1 MSDSEKGAAIN
12 HREEADMAPKQG
24 VEVDTVHQDE
34 AMKVLG
40 AYAGDEA
47 WTEAE
52 EKKLRRKIDWKLM
65 PVLCATCKLH
75 DRRAGVH
82 ANDVQTDCSTT
93 TRLCYLKLYVSH
105 LRASSRC

>member
-12 HREEADMAPKQG
+12 HREEADMTPKQG

-34 AMKVLG
+34 AMKVLE

-75 DRRAGVH
+75 DRRSG
-82 ANDVQTDCSTT
+82 D
-93 TRLCYLKLYVSH
+93 
-105 LRASSRC
+105 AS